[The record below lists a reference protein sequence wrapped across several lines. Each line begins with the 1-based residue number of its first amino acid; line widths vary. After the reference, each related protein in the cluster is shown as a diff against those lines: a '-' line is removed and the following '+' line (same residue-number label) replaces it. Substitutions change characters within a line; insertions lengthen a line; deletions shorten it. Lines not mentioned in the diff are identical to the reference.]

1 MRKRVGRGNNGRDNA
16 ADAEATTAPVI
27 VALDGAATV
36 PGIASDYI
44 LLAKMCP
51 SLAESAA

>member
-1 MRKRVGRGNNGRDNA
+1 MGRGNNGRDNA